1 MLSIVTVLLVAV
13 VAPGGGGEE
22 VDAGEEEEWEQVLS
36 MAHVEALVCVARSAA
51 TPAVDRRRSP
61 GLAVLNYSNRL
72 SRSRVHARRRRR
84 DVIDDAPQARN
95 GRDQWWRQQL
105 DTRLTLTR
113 CLAPCPRLVR

>member
-61 GLAVLNYSNRL
+61 GLAVLNYSNRNT
-72 SRSRVHARRRRR
+72 HRRR

>member
-1 MLSIVTVLLVAV
+1 MTSSAAVMLSIVTVLLVAV

-61 GLAVLNYSNRL
+61 GLAVLNYSNRNTHKT
-72 SRSRVHARRRRR
+72 SCT
-84 DVIDDAPQARN
+84 P
-95 GRDQWWRQQL
+95 
-105 DTRLTLTR
+105 
-113 CLAPCPRLVR
+113 